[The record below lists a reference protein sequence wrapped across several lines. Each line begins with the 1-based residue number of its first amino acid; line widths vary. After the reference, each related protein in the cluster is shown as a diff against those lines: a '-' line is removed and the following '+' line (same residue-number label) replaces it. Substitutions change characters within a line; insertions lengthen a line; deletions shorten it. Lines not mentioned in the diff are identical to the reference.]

1 MYSNLKYEM
10 DLKGLSI
17 ETIAETLGIHRNS
30 ASNKIN
36 GSSSFSVEEAFKI
49 QKAHFP
55 YADMQYL
62 FKRTNKRSGPGT
74 QDPDD
79 EEPQA
84 G

>member
-1 MYSNLKYEM
+1 MYANLKYEM

-17 ETIAETLGIHRNS
+17 ETIAQTLEIHRNS

-36 GSSSFSVEEAFKI
+36 GESSFSIEEAFMV
-49 QKAHFP
+49 QKTHFP

-62 FKRTNKRSGPGT
+62 FKRTSRRD
-74 QDPDD
+74 DPPK
-79 EEPQA
+79 EPQA

>member
-1 MYSNLKYEM
+1 MYVNLKYEM
-10 DLKGLSI
+10 EMRGLSI
-17 ETIAETLGIHRNS
+17 ETIAKTLGIHRNS

-36 GSSSFSVEEAFKI
+36 GESSFSIEEAFTI

-62 FKRTNKRSGPGT
+62 FKRTNKREDRDKSK
-74 QDPDD
+74 
-79 EEPQA
+79 EPKA